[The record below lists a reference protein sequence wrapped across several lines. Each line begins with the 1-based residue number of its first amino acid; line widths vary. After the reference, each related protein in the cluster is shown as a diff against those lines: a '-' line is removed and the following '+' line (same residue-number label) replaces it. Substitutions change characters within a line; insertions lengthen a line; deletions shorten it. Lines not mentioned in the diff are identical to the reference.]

1 MAGYAVKLTTRYDGM
16 VVATFPDL
24 PDVAALGVDDEDAIA
39 EAKRALEEALTAY
52 RREGVEPPAPSAS
65 GATIELAAPAM
76 A

>member
-24 PDVAALGVDDEDAIA
+24 PGVSALGVDDEDARA
-39 EAKRALEEALTAY
+39 EAKQALEEALAGY
-52 RREGVEPPAPSAS
+52 RRDGIEPPEPSAS
-65 GATIELAAPAM
+65 GATIEIAAPAL

>member
-24 PDVAALGVDDEDAIA
+24 PGVSALGIDDEDARA
-39 EAKRALEEALTAY
+39 EARRALEEMLAAY
-52 RREGVEPPAPSAS
+52 ARDGIEPPSPSAA
-65 GATIELAAPAM
+65 GATIELAAPAL

>member
-24 PDVAALGVDDEDAIA
+24 PGVAALGVDDEDARA
-39 EAKRALEEALTAY
+39 EAQRALEETLAAY
-52 RREGVEPPAPSAS
+52 ERDGIEPPAPSAA
-65 GATIELAAPAM
+65 GPTIELALPAL

>member
-24 PDVAALGVDDEDAIA
+24 PGVSALGADDEDARA
-39 EAKRALEEALTAY
+39 EAARALAEALAAY
-52 RREGVEPPAPSAS
+52 ARDGIEPPAPSDP
-65 GATIELAAPAM
+65 TIERAAPAL